1 MQLDIWM
8 FFIVLKYAESENHSG
23 FSSIAPQVGVF
34 WLWKCHVT
42 VILKFWDYGQN

>member
-23 FSSIAPQVGVF
+23 FSCIAPQVGVF
-34 WLWKCHVT
+34 LAPEMSRNGH
-42 VILKFWDYGQN
+42 F